1 MTVYVL
7 AFILIVGV
15 PFLLYCLWNF
25 GRELRPRRSSAI
37 LCTRSFGSK
46 STRPMPVSGFSG
58 PSYVVPLL
66 QKGLTAS

>member
-1 MTVYVL
+1 MTIYVFAL
-7 AFILIVGV
+7 ILTVGV

-46 STRPMPVSGFSG
+46 STRSMPVSEFAG
-58 PSYVVPLL
+58 PSHVVPLL
-66 QKGLTAS
+66 QKRGTAS